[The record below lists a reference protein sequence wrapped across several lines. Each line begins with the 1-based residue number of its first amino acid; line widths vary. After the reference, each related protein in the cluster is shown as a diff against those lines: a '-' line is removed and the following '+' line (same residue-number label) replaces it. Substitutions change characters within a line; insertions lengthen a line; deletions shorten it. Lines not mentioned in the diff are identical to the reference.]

1 MNKKIIILGS
11 AGCLGKQISESLSF
25 GSYNLK
31 KISRKNFNY
40 IDNDNKL
47 FKIIKKF
54 NPKIIIN
61 CAAISELRKCR
72 TNPNKA
78 YKVNAIFPYKL
89 SSISQKIGAI
99 LIHFSTD
106 AVFEG
111 KRKSI
116 YKVNDMPLPT
126 TVYGKSKMAGER
138 LISHYSKSLIIR
150 LPLLFGKYHQHQVIG
165 ILLRKLKNDQK
176 IFVAKDVYSTPI
188 NSEDVAIFI
197 RKNIDNKKIDK
208 LVKKKILHLS
218 NNRRLSIFEFMKKIS
233 SIIGKSKNVVA
244 VKDSFFNKESIKP
257 KNLGLKANVKFFKHS
272 SLNKFIYN

>member
-1 MNKKIIILGS
+1 
-11 AGCLGKQISESLSF
+11 
-25 GSYNLK
+25 
-31 KISRKNFNY
+31 
-40 IDNDNKL
+40 
-47 FKIIKKF
+47 
-54 NPKIIIN
+54 
-61 CAAISELRKCR
+61 
-72 TNPNKA
+72 
-78 YKVNAIFPYKL
+78 
-89 SSISQKIGAI
+89 
-99 LIHFSTD
+99 
-106 AVFEG
+106 
-111 KRKSI
+111 
-116 YKVNDMPLPT
+116 MPLPT

-244 VKDSFFNKESIKP
+244 V
-257 KNLGLKANVKFFKHS
+257 
-272 SLNKFIYN
+272 